1 MSAILDRFQLG
12 HVWTTVD
19 PFLFCVHHLD
29 HYPAGDGQMGPMA
42 SLRGRN
48 MGQDFGGKDGWSM
61 YHGTKVPGFPAHP
74 HRGFETVTVVL
85 QGLVDH
91 FDSSGATGR
100 YGEGDVQWMTAGA
113 GLQHSEMFPLVHTDR
128 ENTLDLF
135 QIWLNLPAADKM
147 TTPGYTMLWA
157 PSVPVLQEDGAEVRV
172 IAGRWGDTMAPA
184 PPAASWAADPSHRV
198 GIVILTLEA
207 EASVTLPVEDGVERC
222 LYHVNGGRARVDG
235 VELGPRTGLHLDA
248 TKAVLVEAGEEPLRV
263 LMLQGQPIREPVAQ
277 HGPFVMNDRMGI
289 VQAFE
294 DYQRTRFG
302 GWSWGAP
309 DVVHPASQGRFAQYA
324 DGRVERPDLEPRVG

>member
-1 MSAILDRFQLG
+1 MTAILDRFSLG

-29 HYPAGDGQMGPMA
+29 HYPEGDGRMGPKA

-61 YHGTKVPGFPAHP
+61 YHGMHVPGFPAHP

-85 QGLVDH
+85 RGLVDH

-100 YGEGDVQWMTAGA
+100 YGEGDVQWMTAGS
-113 GLQHSEMFPLVHTDR
+113 GLQHSEMFPLVDT
-128 ENTLDLF
+128 EGPNTLDLF

-147 TTPGYTMLWA
+147 TEPGYTMLWA
-157 PSVPVLQEDGAEVRV
+157 PSIPVLNLDGVNIRV
-172 IAGRWGDTMAPA
+172 IAGTWGEAMAPA

-198 GIVILTLEA
+198 GIVVLTLEA
-207 EASVTLPVEDGVERC
+207 GARVDLPVDDGVERC
-222 LYHVNGGRARVDG
+222 LYHVDGASAVVDG
-235 VELGPRTGLHLDA
+235 VDLGPRTGLHLDPA
-248 TKAVLVEAGEEPLRV
+248 QPVRVEAQDAPVRL

-309 DVVHPASQGRFAQYA
+309 DVVHPPEQGRFAQYA
-324 DGRVERPDLEPRVG
+324 DGTVEHPDA